1 MVIAA
6 GQGGE
11 HNSFKEEDNMSTKLN
26 RVVAWMLT
34 LCMALCCV
42 PAMAEGNVELLD
54 ESLVT
59 ASGVTSG
66 DLAANGK
73 FYADY
78 STLEEELEAGN
89 RVHQQMVEEGQV
101 LLKNE
106 NGALP
111 LKADERAVTFLGLA
125 TIDYVRSGGG
135 SGQASGTSYAMD
147 WVDAFQEEGFHINPK
162 TIELYE
168 NLYAVNGGK
177 HGSSDDGAMLE
188 PDMKYYGKSV
198 TSTFKAYND
207 VAVVTI
213 SRFGRENVDL
223 KTNNVPG
230 HSDPNDH
237 YLQLDDNEL
246 ALIKLA
252 KANFKKVVVMLN
264 SSMIMEI
271 PELQAGTDTEY
282 GVDAILWVGGLGDRG
297 TLAAARI
304 LTGKVNPSGH
314 TADIWYSDFE
324 ADPTFT
330 NFSDMSQNV
339 DENGERMNSWFVYPD
354 GEVSVYSSVEF
365 REGIYYGYR
374 YYETKAADMN
384 AAEAGSGDAW
394 YDQAVLYPFGFG
406 LSYTDFAWELAGISS
421 DKNIAAANQTITV
434 QVKVTNTGDVAGK
447 DVVQLYYTAPYTMG
461 GIEKSHVVLAGY
473 EKTPLLQPGESEI
486 VTIQFVAQDMAS
498 FDWDDANGND
508 FYGYELEAGE
518 YIISA
523 RRNSHDVV
531 LEETYTLGETILCET
546 DYISGKTIEPVY
558 VDDFDTTRESLL
570 DNMISRATGLEQ
582 PVAQMA
588 AERVMSD
595 YEAEILDAQETYYP
609 YMDEEG
615 QPWYVSEVPAA
626 WTQGA
631 ATDVT
636 EANLAGKVYTEPTV
650 VDGVATA
657 ATDENSLLWDAY
669 MNSLTWE
676 QLVGFVTG
684 GGGASE
690 GPVQFSS
697 GTCWQSAP
705 ITAATWNKALVREQ
719 GMIYANHGL
728 LKGIKAWNGIAC
740 NIHRSPFNGRTFEYY
755 SEDPIL
761 SATCAYIVTECS
773 ISKGIINY
781 SKHFFANVQEHNRAD
796 FGGVCTFATEQV
808 FREIYMRSFEA
819 MVKAGS
825 MGLMTS
831 FNRVGYVV
839 NSNNWAVHED
849 LLRDEWDFHGGTMT
863 DAWARDYVSLDL
875 MARAGDDTV
884 LSGNAGF
891 TKTYITAGAWDAAE
905 RDGLGMVRVPNE
917 DGTDTLLSPTHYY
930 AVRKSAQRIIQTR
943 VNSNQY
949 KNYATNYELTA
960 TVTFGVANKANIQC
974 ADTADFTVTVP
985 EGTVLPAGI
994 SIDGFVLSYNAEV
1007 LGELTKDDEGWSSSG
1022 DNSIYGEFPA
1032 QGTYEV
1038 LVDLAC
1044 DGYINVSGAKLVIRV
1059 VSPFQVNGEIMS
1071 GTANTLPT
1079 IKLAKDQ
1086 PADLLIDSDFYAYQG
1101 FIDNSGWSPVQI
1113 TNWYTKNG
1121 SKYLRDE
1128 EKTHADGTTIPYAEV
1143 EEKHELTYFCDGD
1156 LPAGMTAEVVYGTA
1170 YGLRTNKSFQVVE
1183 GIRITGTP
1191 TEAGEYVIAVTEIAP
1206 TCNAMAGIW
1215 LNPSAEV
1222 VVTQEFIVVVE

>member
-1 MVIAA
+1 
-6 GQGGE
+6 
-11 HNSFKEEDNMSTKLN
+11 MSTKLN
-26 RVVAWMLT
+26 RFVAWMLT

-42 PAMAEGNVELLD
+42 PAFAEGDIELLE
-54 ESLVT
+54 ESLLAVT
-59 ASGVTSG
+59 GVTSG
-66 DLAANGK
+66 DLAAKGQ

-78 STLEEELEAGN
+78 TSLKEELEAGN
-89 RVHQQMVEEGQV
+89 RVHEQMVAEGQV

-106 NGALP
+106 NNALP
-111 LKADERAVTFLGLA
+111 LKANERDITFLGLA
-125 TIDYVRSGGG
+125 TIDYVRGGGG
-135 SGQASGTSYAMD
+135 SGQSRATSYAMD
-147 WVDAFQEEGFHINPK
+147 WVSAFQQEGFNINPK

-168 NLYAVNGGK
+168 NLYAVNGGS
-177 HGSSDDGAMLE
+177 HGQPNDGEMLE
-188 PDMKYYGKSV
+188 PGMEYYSKSV
-198 TSTFKAYND
+198 TSTFQAYND

-213 SRFGRENVDL
+213 SRFGRENIDL

-246 ALIKLA
+246 ELIKLA
-252 KANFKKVVVMLN
+252 KANFKKVVVLLN

-271 PELQAGTDTEY
+271 PELQADTDTEY
-282 GVDAILWVGGLGDRG
+282 GVDAILWVGGIGDRG

-304 LTGKVNPSGH
+304 LTGEVNPSGH
-314 TADIWYSDFE
+314 TADIWYSDFK
-324 ADPTFT
+324 ADPTWT
-330 NFSDMSQNV
+330 NWSDMSQNI
-339 DENGERMNSWFVYPD
+339 DENGERMNSWFVYPN

-394 YDQAVLYPFGFG
+394 YKEAVLYPFGFG
-406 LSYTDFAWELAGISS
+406 LSYTDFEWELAGISS
-421 DKNIAAANQTITV
+421 SKTIAAANQTITV
-434 QVKVTNTGDVAGK
+434 KVKVTNTGDVAGK
-447 DVVQLYYTAPYTMG
+447 DVVQIYYTSPYTVG
-461 GIEKSHVVLAGY
+461 GIEKSHVVLAGF
-473 EKTPLLQPGESEI
+473 EKTQMLQPGESEI
-486 VTIQFVAQDMAS
+486 VTIQFIAQDMAS

-518 YIISA
+518 YVISA

-531 LEETYTLGETILCET
+531 LEETYTIGETILCET
-546 DYISGKTIEPVY
+546 DYITGKTIEPVY

-570 DNMISRATGLEQ
+570 DNMISRATGLKQ
-582 PVAQMA
+582 PVAQTP

-595 YEAEILDAQETYYP
+595 YEAELLDAQETYYP

-615 QPWYVSEVPAA
+615 QPWYVAEVPAS

-631 ATDVT
+631 ATTVT
-636 EANLAGKVYTEPTV
+636 EADLTGTVYTEPTV
-650 VDGVATA
+650 VDGIATA
-657 ATDENSLLWDAY
+657 ATDEVSVKWDEY

-690 GPVQFSS
+690 GPVQFSG

-705 ITAATWNKALVREQ
+705 ITAATWNKDLVREQ
-719 GMIYANHGL
+719 GRIYANHGL

-761 SATCAYIVTECS
+761 SATFSYIITECS

-796 FGGVCTFATEQV
+796 YGGVCTFATEQV

-839 NSNNWAVHED
+839 NSNNWAVHET
-849 LLRDEWDFHGGTMT
+849 LLRGEWDFHGGTMT

-891 TKTYITAGAWDAAE
+891 TKTYITPGEWDASE
-905 RDGLGMVRVPNE
+905 RDGKGMVRVPNE

-949 KNYATNYELTA
+949 KNFATDYELTA
-960 TVTFGVANKANIQC
+960 TVYYGTTNSARIAC
-974 ADTADFTVTVP
+974 EATSDFAVTLA
-985 EGTVLPAGI
+985 EGQTLPAGLTVE
-994 SIDGFVLSYNAEV
+994 GFVVTAASPI
-1007 LGELTKDDEGWSSSG
+1007 LGQYKEGDAG
-1022 DNSIYGEFPA
+1022 YQTGRGADNNIYGEFPA

-1038 LVDLAC
+1038 LVNMAC
-1044 DGYINVSGAKLVIRV
+1044 DGYISVENVKLTINI
-1059 VSPFQVNGEIMS
+1059 VSPFQINGELAMGS
-1071 GTANTLPT
+1071 AEANPV
-1079 IKLAKDQ
+1079 IKLVKDQ
-1086 PADLLIDSDFYAYQG
+1086 ANEIVIDSDPFAYQAKISRG
-1101 FIDNSGWSPVQI
+1101 QI

-1121 SKYLRDE
+1121 AKYLRDE
-1128 EKTHADGTTIPYAEV
+1128 EKTHADGTTIPYSEV
-1143 EEKHELTYFCDGD
+1143 EEKHELSYAIEGD
-1156 LPAGMTAEVVYGTA
+1156 LPAGVTAEVIYGTA
-1170 YGLRTNKSFQVVE
+1170 YGLRTNKTFEIVK
-1183 GIRITGTP
+1183 GIKLVGTP
-1191 TEAGEYVIAVTEIAP
+1191 NEAGTYTVTVSENVP
-1206 TCNAMAGIW
+1206 YCRAMSGIW
-1215 LNPSAEV
+1215 LVPQSELT
-1222 VVTQEFIVVVE
+1222 VTQTFTVVVE

>member
-1 MVIAA
+1 
-6 GQGGE
+6 
-11 HNSFKEEDNMSTKLN
+11 MSTKLN

-111 LKADERAVTFLGLA
+111 LKADERDVTFLGLA
-125 TIDYVRSGGG
+125 TIDYVRGGGG
-135 SGQASGTSYAMD
+135 SGSSRATTYAMD

-177 HGSSDDGAMLE
+177 HGQPNDGEMLE
-188 PDMKYYGKSV
+188 PGVEYYSKSV

-207 VAVVTI
+207 VALVTI
-213 SRFGRENVDL
+213 SRFGRENIDL

-314 TADIWYSDFE
+314 TADIWYSDFK

-421 DKNIAAANQTITV
+421 DKSIAAANQTITV

-447 DVVQLYYTAPYTMG
+447 DVVQLYYTAPYTVG

-473 EKTPLLQPGESEI
+473 EKTQLLQPGESEI

-582 PVAQMA
+582 PVAQTA

-615 QPWYVSEVPAA
+615 QPWYVSEVPAT

-636 EANLAGKVYTEPTV
+636 EADLAGKVYTEPTV

-891 TKTYITAGAWDAAE
+891 TKTYITAGEWDAAE

-917 DGTDTLLSPTHYY
+917 DGTDTLPSPTHYY

-949 KNYATNYELTA
+949 KNYATDYELTA
-960 TVTFGVANKANIQC
+960 TLYYGTTNSTQIHCDETSDFSVTLAEGQQL
-974 ADTADFTVTVP
+974 P
-985 EGTVLPAGI
+985 EGLT
-994 SIDGFVLSYNAEV
+994 IDGFVATAALPVVGTYKEGDPQYQTGRNA
-1007 LGELTKDDEGWSSSG
+1007 
-1022 DNSIYGEFPA
+1022 DNNIYGEFPA

-1038 LVDLAC
+1038 LVNMSC
-1044 DGYINVSGAKLVIRV
+1044 DGYINVQNVKLTIHL
-1059 VSPFQVNGEIMS
+1059 VSPFQVNGELIQGS
-1071 GTANTLPT
+1071 AEAAPVIHLT
-1079 IKLAKDQ
+1079 KDQ
-1086 PADLLIDSDFYAYQG
+1086 AGEVVIDSMPFAYQANITQG
-1101 FIDNSGWSPVQI
+1101 QI

-1143 EEKHELTYFCDGD
+1143 EEKHELSYTLEGD

-1170 YGLRTNKSFQVVE
+1170 YGLRTNKVFEIVK
-1183 GIRITGTP
+1183 GIKLVGTP
-1191 TEAGEYVIAVTEIAP
+1191 TEAGTFTVTVTENVPYCRAL
-1206 TCNAMAGIW
+1206 AGIW
-1215 LNPSAEV
+1215 LIPSGELT
-1222 VVTQEFIVVVE
+1222 VTQAFTIVVE